1 MNLAKHTVLFLAS
14 QNLSASL
21 FQELMNET
29 SSQFFELTQRKGWI
43 KSVDIVVPKNWSP
56 KNCYNPGKEWIYKR
70 IPTRDK
76 TDIVIG
82 NGNFY
87 LYNVSKLTSEVI

>member
-1 MNLAKHTVLFLAS
+1 
-14 QNLSASL
+14 
-21 FQELMNET
+21 MNET

-56 KNCYNPGKEWIYKR
+56 KSCYNPGKEWIYKR

-82 NGNFY
+82 NGNFSIFIMFLCLFDFKNY
-87 LYNVSKLTSEVI
+87 LFSIIHYF